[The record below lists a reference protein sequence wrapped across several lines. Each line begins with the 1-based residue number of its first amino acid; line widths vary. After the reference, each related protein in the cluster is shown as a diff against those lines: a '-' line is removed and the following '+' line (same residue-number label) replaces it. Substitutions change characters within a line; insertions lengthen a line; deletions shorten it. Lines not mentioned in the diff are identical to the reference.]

1 MKHEKK
7 LIMAD
12 CAVKY
17 FPGNI
22 TLLRRSR
29 GYTQKFVSEQLLIAR
44 SRYGSIE
51 RGTMPSLITAC
62 MLADLYGIDLTSLV
76 RDDLKKICNE
86 AYCSRN
92 GGNRSNGT

>member
-1 MKHEKK
+1 MKNEKK
-7 LIMAD
+7 LTMAS
-12 CAVKY
+12 CAVKN

-22 TLLRRSR
+22 ALLRRTR

-62 MLADLYGIDLTSLV
+62 MLADLYEIDLTSLV
-76 RDDLKKICNE
+76 KDDLKKICNE
-86 AYCSRN
+86 VYCSRY
-92 GGNRSNGT
+92 GSNRNNST